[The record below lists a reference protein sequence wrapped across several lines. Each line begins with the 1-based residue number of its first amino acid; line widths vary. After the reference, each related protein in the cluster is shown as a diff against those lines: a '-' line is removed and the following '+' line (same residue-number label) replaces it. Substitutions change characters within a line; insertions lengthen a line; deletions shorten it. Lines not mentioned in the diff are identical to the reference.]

1 VKNKWLSALV
11 RVFTN
16 QRINIGLV
24 REDTNQGAN
33 QGKKTWLRKHKWKL
47 VTAISVLAILF
58 YFILPKKLFSD
69 PYSTVLEDRNKNLLS
84 ASIAADG
91 QWRFPEEASVPDK
104 FKEAI
109 VLYEDKRFYNHLG
122 VDPISIGRAIK
133 QNISAGKIISGGS
146 TLSMQVI
153 RLARKNKSR
162 TVFEKLIEVILA
174 TRLEFRYSKKEILAL
189 YSSHAPFGGN
199 VVGIE
204 AACWRYFARPPDEL
218 SWAEAALLA
227 VLPNNPS
234 LIHLGKNRI
243 RLKEKRDRLLT
254 RLSQN
259 GKFDSLAL
267 DLAKAEPIPENPIA
281 LPRMATHLLDRASK
295 EGKAQQKIIST
306 IDGSLQQRAQQIL
319 NDHHQRLRANQI
331 FNVAT
336 VVVEVKTGNVLTYI
350 GNAEAGRENHEQVDV
365 ANAPR
370 STGSILKP
378 FLFAAMLDEGKMLSK
393 TLQPDIPII
402 INGFVP
408 KNFSNE
414 HDGAVPADK
423 ALIRSLNIPAVE
435 ELRDFRYEKFYELL
449 KNIGIT
455 TLNNPSDHYGL
466 SLILG
471 GAEGTLWDI
480 TGVYAS
486 MARTLN
492 NYFTHPGKD
501 RYDKSDFHPLQYLG
515 PNTDYH
521 LPLTSHNSPSSTSW
535 LSASSI
541 YLTFDALKELYRP
554 GEETGWKYFS
564 SSKKIAWKTGTS
576 HGLRDGWAVGV
587 NAEYAV
593 GVWVGNADGEG
604 RPGLTGTETAAP
616 ILFDIFSLLPSNAWF
631 KPPTS
636 EMEKIPV
643 CSKSGYRI
651 SEWCEASDTI
661 WVAKAGL
668 QTSACPYHKK
678 IHLSKDKKFRV
689 HTECESL
696 ANMVSA
702 SWFVLPPLQEYYYR
716 LKSNA
721 YQSIP
726 PYRKDC
732 ASPST
737 LVSMD
742 LIYPKPDSK
751 IFIPREL
758 EGNASSTVFEAAHQ
772 NPSAIIY
779 WHLDGQ
785 FVGTTSKNHR
795 IAINPTLG
803 NHVLTLVDGTGE
815 VVKRQFQIL
824 SKK

>member
-1 VKNKWLSALV
+1 MLS
-11 RVFTN
+11 
-16 QRINIGLV
+16 RI
-24 REDTNQGAN
+24 A
-33 QGKKTWLRKHKWKL
+33 KKFWKL
-47 VTAISVLAILF
+47 LLLFAVISIFF
-58 YFILPKKLFSD
+58 YFSLPKTLFSD
-69 PYSTVLEDRNKNLLS
+69 PYSTVLQDKNKNLLS
-84 ASIAADG
+84 ASIAVDG
-91 QWRFPEEASVPDK
+91 QWRFPEDASVPDK

-133 QNISAGKIISGGS
+133 QNVSAGKVISGGS

-189 YSSHAPFGGN
+189 YASHAPFGGN

-243 RLKEKRDRLLT
+243 RLKEKRDQLLT
-254 RLSQN
+254 RLSET

-281 LPRMATHLLDRASK
+281 LPRMASHLLDRASK

-306 IDGSLQQRAQQIL
+306 IDLSLQQRAQQIL

-331 FNVAT
+331 FNAAAI
-336 VVVEVKTGNVLTYI
+336 VVEVKTGNVLAYI
-350 GNAEAGRENHEQVDV
+350 GNVEAGRENHEQVDV

-402 INGFVP
+402 INGFAP

-414 HDGAVPADK
+414 HDGAVSADK

-449 KNIGIT
+449 KNCGIT
-455 TLNNPSDHYGL
+455 TLTKSADHYGL

-471 GAEGTLWDI
+471 GAEGTLYDI

-492 NYFTHPGKD
+492 NYFNHPGKD
-501 RYDKSDFHPLQYLG
+501 RYDKSDFHPLRYSA
-515 PNTDYH
+515 TDYR
-521 LPLTSHNSPSSTSW
+521 LPLTANHSPSSTSW

-587 NAEYAV
+587 NTEYAV

-616 ILFDIFSLLPSNAWF
+616 ILFDLFSLLPGNSWF
-631 KPPTS
+631 QPPIS

-643 CSKSGYRI
+643 CSKSGYRV
-651 SEWCEASDTI
+651 SDLCEAADTI
-661 WVAKAGL
+661 WVTKAGL
-668 QTSACPYHKK
+668 QTTACPYHKK

-689 HTECESL
+689 HTDCESTDNL
-696 ANMVSA
+696 IPT
-702 SWFVLPPLQEYYYR
+702 SWFVLPPLQEYYF
-716 LKSNA
+716 KSKNIS
-721 YQSIP
+721 YQSLP

-732 ASPST
+732 AST
-737 LVSMD
+737 NTIVSMD
-742 LIYPKPDSK
+742 LIYPKVDSK
-751 IFIPREL
+751 IFVPREL
-758 EGNASSTVFEAAHQ
+758 EGNLGSTLFEAAHQ
-772 NPSAIIY
+772 NPAAIIY
-779 WHLDGQ
+779 WHLDGS
-785 FVGTTSKNHR
+785 FLGTTSKNHR
-795 IAINPTLG
+795 MAINPSTG
-803 NHVLTLVDGTGE
+803 EHVLVLVDGAGE
-815 VVKRQFQIL
+815 VLKRHFQIL

>member
-1 VKNKWLSALV
+1 MKNWI
-11 RVFTN
+11 RRH
-16 QRINIGLV
+16 Q
-24 REDTNQGAN
+24 
-33 QGKKTWLRKHKWKL
+33 WKL
-47 VTAISVLAILF
+47 AAIFSILALLF
-58 YFILPKKLFSD
+58 YFSLPKTLFSD

-84 ASIAADG
+84 ASIAGDG
-91 QWRFPEEASVPDK
+91 QWRFPEEVSVPDK

-109 VLYEDKRFYNHLG
+109 VLYEDKRFYHHLG
-122 VDPISIGRAIK
+122 VDPLSMGRAIK
-133 QNISAGKIISGGS
+133 QNVGAGKIISGGS

-153 RLARKNKSR
+153 RLVRKNKSR
-162 TVFEKLIEVILA
+162 TVFEKLMEVILA
-174 TRLEFRYSKKEILAL
+174 TRLEFSYSKKEILAL
-189 YSSHAPFGGN
+189 YASHAPFGGN

-254 RLSQN
+254 RLSQEGN
-259 GKFDSLAL
+259 FDSLAL

-281 LPRMATHLLDRASK
+281 LPRMATHLLDRVSK
-295 EGKAQQKIIST
+295 EGRAQQKIVST
-306 IDGSLQQRAQQIL
+306 IEVSLQQQTQQIL

-331 FNVAT
+331 FNAAAI
-336 VVVEVKTGNVLTYI
+336 VVEVKTGNVLAYL
-350 GNAEAGRENHEQVDV
+350 GNVEAGRENHEQVDV
-365 ANAPR
+365 AHAPR

-393 TLQPDIPII
+393 TLQPDIPIT
-402 INGFVP
+402 INGFAP
-408 KNFSNE
+408 KNFSND

-492 NYFTHPGKD
+492 NYFIQPGKD
-501 RYDKSDFHPLQYLG
+501 RYNKTDFHPLQYSV
-515 PNTDYH
+515 NAYS
-521 LPLTSHNSPSSTSW
+521 LPVNSYQSPVTENQQPEIILSASSW

-616 ILFDIFSLLPSNAWF
+616 ILFDIFSLLPGNSWF

-636 EMEKIPV
+636 EMEKIPI
-643 CSKSGYRI
+643 CGKSGYRV
-651 SEWCEASDTI
+651 SEWCETADTI
-661 WVAKAGL
+661 WVIKAGL
-668 QTSACPYHKK
+668 QTLACPYHKK

-696 ANMVSA
+696 ANMTSA
-702 SWFVLPPLQEYYYR
+702 SCFVLPPLQEYYYK
-716 LKSNA
+716 LKNNS
-721 YQSIP
+721 YQPIP

-737 LVSMD
+737 LISMD
-742 LIYPKPDSK
+742 LIYPKADSK

-779 WHLDGQ
+779 WHLDNQ
-785 FVGTTSKNHR
+785 FIGSSIKTHR

-815 VVKRQFQIL
+815 VIKRQFQIL

>member
-1 VKNKWLSALV
+1 M
-11 RVFTN
+11 R
-16 QRINIGLV
+16 R
-24 REDTNQGAN
+24 
-33 QGKKTWLRKHKWKL
+33 HKWKL
-47 VTAISVLAILF
+47 ATVISVLVTLF
-58 YFILPKKLFSD
+58 YFSLPKTLFSD
-69 PYSTVLEDRNKNLLS
+69 PYSTVLEDRSKNLLS

-91 QWRFPEEASVPDK
+91 QWRFPEEANVPDK

-122 VDPISIGRAIK
+122 VDPLSMGRALK

-153 RLARKNKSR
+153 RMARKNKSR

-174 TRLEFRYSKKEILAL
+174 TRLEFRYSKKEILTL
-189 YSSHAPFGGN
+189 YASHAPFGGN

-254 RLSQN
+254 RLSEA

-267 DLAKAEPIPENPIA
+267 DLAKAEPIPENPTP

-295 EGKAQQKIIST
+295 EGKAQQKIVST
-306 IDGSLQQRAQQIL
+306 IDALLQQRAQQIL

-331 FNVAT
+331 FNAAII
-336 VVVEVKTGNVLTYI
+336 VVEVKTGNVLAYI
-350 GNAEAGRENHEQVDV
+350 GNVEAGRENHEQVDV

-378 FLFAAMLDEGKMLSK
+378 FLFAVMLDEGKMLSK

-402 INGFVP
+402 INGFAP

-449 KNIGIT
+449 KNIGVT

-501 RYDKSDFHPLQYLG
+501 RYDKSDFHPLQYSA
-515 PNTDYH
+515 TTYH
-521 LPLTSHNSPSSTSW
+521 LPLTTNLSPSSSSW
-535 LSASSI
+535 LSAASI

-616 ILFDIFSLLPSNAWF
+616 ILFDIFSLLPGNAWF

-643 CSKSGYRI
+643 CTKSGYRI
-651 SEWCEASDTI
+651 SELCETADTI
-661 WVAKAGL
+661 WVTKAGL
-668 QTSACPYHKK
+668 QTTACLYHKK

-696 ANMVSA
+696 TNMVSA
-702 SWFVLPPLQEYYYR
+702 NWFVLPPLQEYYYK

-742 LIYPKPDSK
+742 LIYPKSDSK

-779 WHLDGQ
+779 WHLDSE
-785 FVGTTSKNHR
+785 FVGTTSKIHR

-803 NHVLTLVDGTGE
+803 NHVLTLVDGNGE
-815 VVKRQFQIL
+815 VVKKQFQVL